1 MQLKSL
7 EKPINCIIGALDR
20 DLSSGYCHPPFEQLG
35 QAHFFFYS
43 FPVTLPVSFPFSILV
58 LVPIPV
64 SICDFGFLLFQTPL
78 VEILS
83 LLDCFV

>member
-1 MQLKSL
+1 MRLESL

-20 DLSSGYCHPPFEQLG
+20 DLSSGYCYPPFKQLG
-35 QAHFFFYS
+35 QAHFIYS
-43 FPVTLPVSFPFSILV
+43 FPVTLPFSFPFSILV
-58 LVPIPV
+58 LVPSPV
-64 SICDFGFLLFQTPL
+64 SIRDFGFLLFQIPL